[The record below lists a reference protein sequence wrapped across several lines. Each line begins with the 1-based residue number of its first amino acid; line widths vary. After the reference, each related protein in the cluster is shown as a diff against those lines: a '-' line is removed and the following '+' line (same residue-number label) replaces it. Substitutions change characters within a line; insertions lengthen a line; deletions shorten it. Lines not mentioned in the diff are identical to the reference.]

1 MVYCSMTMETSP
13 AGEVVPF
20 DTQLKVRILML
31 YRIISPSL
39 KSAFNL
45 DSDNWITQH
54 QAESSKSRAL
64 GAINEL
70 CSENGITKDEVNNF
84 RIV

>member
-1 MVYCSMTMETSP
+1 
-13 AGEVVPF
+13 
-20 DTQLKVRILML
+20 ML
-31 YRIISPSL
+31 YRIIPPSL
-39 KSAFNL
+39 ESAFNL